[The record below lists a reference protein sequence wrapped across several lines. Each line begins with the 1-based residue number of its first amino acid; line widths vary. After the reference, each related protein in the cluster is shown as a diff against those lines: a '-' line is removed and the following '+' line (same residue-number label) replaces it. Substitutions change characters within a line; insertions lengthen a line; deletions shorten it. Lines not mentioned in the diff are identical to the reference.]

1 LGRLRAHG
9 LLLELDQGDLRFT
22 REETASYLKRQSLDA
37 PVLLQ
42 SLQQATEGWPVALQM
57 AVITLNA
64 KGKSGSDWLHRFSG
78 STDSVAEYLAEELLD
93 SRPAKLRDFLLRS
106 SVLGDFCAEMC
117 DAVLKRAD
125 SRGMIAQIVQRQ
137 SPADVDRCQT
147 ALVSLSSAVC
157 RFFARSDAGRGPR

>member
-1 LGRLRAHG
+1 DFLQRLLTSLGPRHRVFIGSRPAPALSFGRLRAPG

-22 REETASYLKRQSLDA
+22 RGETTSSLKRQNLDA

-125 SRGMIAQIVQRQ
+125 SR
-137 SPADVDRCQT
+137 
-147 ALVSLSSAVC
+147 
-157 RFFARSDAGRGPR
+157 